1 MSGLVYSSPAYFNG
15 VLYYAADGDTLK
27 AFPLT
32 NAKLATTPSSH
43 SAVTF
48 LHPGP
53 TPSISANGAQN
64 GILWA
69 LESNLGSLGVL
80 HAYDPTNLAHEFYNS
95 NQAANGR
102 DGFGNGNKFITPM
115 IVNGKVYV
123 GTQNGVAIF
132 GLLPH

>member
-1 MSGLVYSSPAYFNG
+1 LVYSSPAYFNG
-15 VLYYAADGDTLK
+15 VLYYAADGDALK

-48 LHPGP
+48 PHPGP

-64 GILWA
+64 GIVWA
-69 LESNLGSLGVL
+69 LESSLGSLGVL

-102 DGFGNGNKFITPM
+102 DNFGNGNKFITPM

-123 GTQNGVAIF
+123 GTQNGVAVF
-132 GLLPH
+132 GLLH